1 MSKVHEGL
9 SPSTYENPLFN
20 QANSQETLHQIALED
35 SYREVVARK
44 ARKEQEIRWRMY
56 WQIVEV
62 MSYRFGEF
70 FWAEKLRQGLEKP
83 LPSLRQIEVFNDHFG
98 GDHER
103 LESVIR
109 ARENQLMYAWRDY
122 EQRLE
127 GFGLEKDD
135 FTTV

>member
-1 MSKVHEGL
+1 MSKSSWIPVPKAV
-9 SPSTYENPLFN
+9 SMVRISAFPRIRSSRAFSTFR
-20 QANSQETLHQIALED
+20 I
-35 SYREVVARK
+35 
-44 ARKEQEIRWRMY
+44 
-56 WQIVEV
+56 
-62 MSYRFGEF
+62 
-70 FWAEKLRQGLEKP
+70 LRQGLEKP

-135 FTTV
+135 FTTVKDLFSTMMKKMRYHIQKHSEHKDEPFRVSEIPERDFRK